1 MTTESDSLTGILGSA
16 DAVPKAK
23 RRLKHYPLALKHRIV
38 EETFGPGQSVSVVA
52 RRHDVN
58 ANLVFEW
65 RKQYRRGTLGKGK
78 RSARLGGPDL
88 IRVGVVGDNGALHP
102 LPVANAPSLLPQ
114 TTLPQAPTAREP
126 RSAGIIEVEM
136 KSGIKVRVDAGIEEG
151 ALRRVLAAVN
161 DLA

>member
-16 DAVPKAK
+16 DAAPKAK

-38 EETFGPGQSVSVVA
+38 EETFAPGQSVSVVA

-65 RKQYRRGTLGKGK
+65 RKQYRQGTLGKGK
-78 RSARLGGPDL
+78 RRTRSAGTEL
-88 IRVGVVGDNGALHP
+88 IRVGVIGDNGALHG
-102 LPVANAPSLLPQ
+102 LPVTSSPSLAE
-114 TTLPQAPTAREP
+114 TTLPQAPAAREP
-126 RSAGIIEVEM
+126 RSAGMIEIEM

-151 ALRRVLAAVN
+151 ALRRVLAAIK